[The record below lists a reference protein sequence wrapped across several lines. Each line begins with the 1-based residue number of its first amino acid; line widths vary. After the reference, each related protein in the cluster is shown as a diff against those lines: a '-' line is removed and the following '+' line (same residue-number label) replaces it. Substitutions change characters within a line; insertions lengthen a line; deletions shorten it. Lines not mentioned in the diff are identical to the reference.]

1 MTTKEAQQED
11 DPQSFS
17 KIAARM
23 WSKDSPYVI
32 KNNTTTMGGTPNIIQ
47 ESLNNA
53 TQKQGSS
60 STIIMG
66 GQSNA
71 FMSENSAFKKSSPKV
86 SGNTT
91 TANTT

>member
-1 MTTKEAQQED
+1 
-11 DPQSFS
+11 
-17 KIAARM
+17 M

-32 KNNTTTMGGTPNIIQ
+32 KNNTNTMGGTPNLIQ
-47 ESLNNA
+47 ESFNNP

-60 STIIMG
+60 STIMMG
-66 GQSNA
+66 AQSNA